1 MERPEHYTRRIN
13 IEKLLSNGVIQED
26 IKNFQDS
33 YAKQE
38 FFQAIDVLKKI
49 IWENDF
55 FWQENGGYLGTYGSK
70 KATGKREEIFN
81 VIPFL
86 GARGTGKT
94 STMLSF
100 ANMLAE
106 FDPDD
111 RKYDAFLLERDERSR
126 RRHEDTKFIVL
137 QYIDVGVLK
146 SKEDIMAIILARML
160 KYVQKK
166 LDSQPLGIGTPGVR
180 QEELRQLY
188 QNFEQVYTDLLNL
201 TQEGQEPEEELTLR
215 RLQNLNSSY
224 SLADK
229 FQSLV
234 YQFLDFLNHID
245 HNGGRCRYYLIIAL
259 DDIDLFETTNR
270 AQVHKLGRI
279 QQKDAY
285 TISGQIYE
293 YLQIPGVVVLTTYDE
308 SRLLSVCSRHVEE
321 TFPDLGKQECMSQ
334 AVQFIHKFILPK
346 YKIYMPNLGYADYP
360 ENRRL
365 NVVIGSDKSM
375 MQVLFPDLASKP
387 LEEVKGTEIP
397 MKELILRYIAA
408 IYGTYF
414 DMNGTKQHFFE
425 EWNLR
430 KVKNLLLALRM
441 EDETSFEDAGTDLR
455 EQRYM
460 RLLSYLYN
468 QFVGEK
474 LAGTKEFT
482 LLHKWLNMP
491 LERRSLEIFNYIRAE
506 RSRLS
511 RDDPFYFHADGSE
524 RAYNYGEL
532 IRNLYISSRCGIL
545 SKEMVYCI
553 LASYSLVLARLY
565 DIYRSSTDLNK
576 KSSSEYALR
585 DVLRTSIAGQ
595 WSNDILYTYFWFEN
609 PGKVVISESPKV
621 AIRPTIGA
629 QIGSV
634 RTERLPK
641 VFRVKIDD
649 IDIFSVLFNKKL
661 LEDIEEYKK
670 LNDTKKV
677 KELEQRVEKQKEGF
691 KRFLNILELLG
702 MFFTNVCDTK
712 RDSQRE
718 AKTLKYRF
726 KISEQDVGDKLK
738 KNTTKIPLDGQGV
751 IQLKNTYLE
760 ASYQCACFNI
770 LNFVVNSFTWKEYF
784 NALHGGLRK
793 AVYDWGEKSGYS
805 TVDSKWNEWIQE
817 CSLSDEF
824 LSWSNNCGDCAIPFQ
839 HFDMTYNILKR
850 QGDVTDHGLPERA
863 HVSDFYKCCQQV
875 YQNIDNALAKQD
887 QKYMEKFKFA
897 KAFNENPFIKT
908 FRKFEDNDEFT
919 TALKELA
926 EALIREAS
934 TLRGDDD
941 ILGDYP
947 I

>member
-1 MERPEHYTRRIN
+1 MGRPEHYTRRIN

-33 YAKQE
+33 YVKQE
-38 FFQAIDVLKKI
+38 FFQAIDVLKNI
-49 IWENDF
+49 IWENEF

-111 RKYDAFLLERDERSR
+111 RKYDAFLLDQDERSR
-126 RRHEDTKFIVL
+126 RRHEGTKFIVL

-166 LDSQPLGIGTPGVR
+166 LDSQPLGFGTPGVR

-188 QNFEQVYTDLLNL
+188 QDFEQVYTDLLNL
-201 TQEGQEPEEELTLR
+201 TQEGQEPEGESTLR
-215 RLQNLNSSY
+215 RLQNLSSSY

-229 FQSLV
+229 FQGLA
-234 YQFLDFLNHID
+234 YQFLDFLSHND
-245 HNGGRCRYYLIIAL
+245 HNGGKCRYYLIIAL

-270 AQVHKLGRI
+270 AQAHKLGHI

-365 NVVIGSDKSM
+365 NVVVGSDKKM
-375 MQVLFPDLASKP
+375 MQVLFPELAAKS
-387 LEEVKGTEIP
+387 LEEVKEKELSI
-397 MKELILRYIAA
+397 KELILRYIAA

-414 DMNGTKQHFFE
+414 DMKGTKKHFFE

-441 EDETSFEDAGTDLR
+441 EDETRFENAGSDLR

-460 RLLSYLYN
+460 HLLSYLYN
-468 QFVGEK
+468 QFAGEK

-482 LLHKWLNMP
+482 LLCKWLNMP
-491 LERRSLEIFNYIRAE
+491 LERRSQEIFDYIRSE

-511 RDDPFYFHADGSE
+511 QDNPFYFRADGSE

-532 IRNLYISSRCGIL
+532 IQNLYISSRCGIL
-545 SKEMVYCI
+545 PKEMVHCI

-565 DIYRSSTDLNK
+565 DIYRSDSKERNAIQYDLRNI
-576 KSSSEYALR
+576 LG
-585 DVLRTSIAGQ
+585 TSIAGQ
-595 WSNDILYTYFWFEN
+595 WSNDILYTYFWCES
-609 PGKVVISESPKV
+609 PGKVLIGESQET
-621 AIRPTIGA
+621 AIKSTIEA

-634 RTERLPK
+634 RTEQLFN
-641 VFRVKIDD
+641 VFRIRIND
-649 IDIFSVLFNKKL
+649 IGIFSTMFDQKLF
-661 LEDIEEYKK
+661 EQIEECKELK
-670 LNDTKKV
+670 DTKKLE
-677 KELEQRVEKQKEGF
+677 ELEKRVKDQKEGF
-691 KRFLNILELLG
+691 RKFLNILELLG

-712 RDSQRE
+712 RDHQKR
-718 AKTLKYRF
+718 AKTLDYKF
-726 KISEQDVGDKLK
+726 KISGQEEESQG
-738 KNTTKIPLDGQGV
+738 GQGTTEV
-751 IQLKNTYLE
+751 VMDGKGVVQPKNIYLKS
-760 ASYQCACFNI
+760 SYRCACFNI
-770 LNFVVNSFTWKEYF
+770 LNFVVNSFTRQEYF
-784 NALHGGLRK
+784 NTLHGGLRQ
-793 AVYDWGEKSGYS
+793 AVYDWGEKKGYS

-817 CSLSDEF
+817 CSLKDEF
-824 LSWSNNCGDCAIPFQ
+824 LKWSNEYGDCVIPFQ

-850 QGDVTDHGLPERA
+850 QGDATDHGLPERA
-863 HVSDFYKCCQQV
+863 NVSDFYKCCKQIYENIEEALVQQDRG
-875 YQNIDNALAKQD
+875 YDEKS
-887 QKYMEKFKFA
+887 KFKE
-897 KAFNENPFIKT
+897 AFKENPFIKT
-908 FRKFEDNDEFT
+908 FGSFEDNEEFT
-919 TALKELA
+919 SALKELA
-926 EALIREAS
+926 AALIRETSAR
-934 TLRGDDD
+934 RGDDE
-941 ILGDYP
+941 IFGEYP
-947 I
+947 F